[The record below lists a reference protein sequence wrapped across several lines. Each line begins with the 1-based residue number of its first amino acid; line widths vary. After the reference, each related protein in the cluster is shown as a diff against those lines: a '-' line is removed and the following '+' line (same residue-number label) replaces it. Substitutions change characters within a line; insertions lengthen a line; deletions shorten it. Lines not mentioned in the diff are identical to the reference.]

1 MTTDRTEQ
9 DEKHC
14 SIVNK
19 AKMTGALLYS
29 LINVK
34 LITITSFQVL
44 SCEHLVILFVSY
56 DDELNVFQFLTVG
69 RRKL

>member
-1 MTTDRTEQ
+1 
-9 DEKHC
+9 
-14 SIVNK
+14 
-19 AKMTGALLYS
+19 MTGALLYS

-69 RRKL
+69 RRKIVIGFVLF